1 MDTQLKTQLARTW
14 PVFFAGY
21 GSFTEVQRRAMP
33 VILAGWDTLITAAT
47 ASGKTEAALVPL
59 LERHILG
66 REGSGLR
73 LLYLCPTRALLR
85 DLFGRL
91 EPSLRTLGVAA
102 TMKSGDTGPV
112 SSRRPPTVLFTTPES
127 TDSLL
132 TRSPRLFRTLEALV
146 LDEIHLFD
154 DSPRGDQV
162 RCLLARLEVIRQF
175 SQPEFG
181 QPTRPPAQRVALS
194 ATVDAPGAI
203 AARYLRDAVIV
214 QVPGH
219 RGIAAEI
226 ASISELGDLTAALAK
241 GTAKKTLVFCN
252 TRHEVEQVG
261 TFLRQTLPFE
271 ATVLVHY
278 ADLDSAM
285 RREVETRFA
294 EASVAVCV
302 STSTLEL
309 GVDIGSVD
317 EVALLGPPPNLSAFL
332 QRVGRGGRRRRESR
346 VLCLARSALEVRHF
360 DALLRLAHGLMPKL
374 PARHYPFRPSVLV
387 QQAFSLIKQSPTGG
401 LRLADLRRVVPEGLG
416 EGTLRNVLDHLVTED
431 YLTRGRP
438 GEWRAGPGLNELADR
453 HELYSNIGGD
463 VLTTTVVDAYSGRP
477 VARTDRPRR
486 VGETL
491 LMAGRPVEV
500 AWRDRHTFAVKE
512 GKRSAAK
519 DVMRLVRSRQAVPLE
534 LAQGVASSFG
544 LGVGEMP
551 LLQDSYGLQLV
562 HFWGDVYGA
571 WLAAILQA
579 HHLQKYW
586 EAQYAREDEP
596 FVFSYD
602 AYTLRLPFPVPALP
616 PWDSTLALGTLK
628 TLVPRLE
635 PYLEL
640 GRFQP
645 LLSPEVALGGIVAE
659 CDVVRFEALYRAGR
673 LIPVSPGLRE
683 ALRELHE

>member
-1 MDTQLKTQLARTW
+1 MDTQLKTQLSRTW
-14 PVFFAGY
+14 PVFFARY
-21 GSFTEVQRRAMP
+21 GSFTEVQRRAVP

-91 EPSLRTLGVAA
+91 EPSLRALGVAA
-102 TMKSGDTGPV
+102 AMKSGDTGPV

-175 SQPEFG
+175 SQPFG
-181 QPTRPPAQRVALS
+181 QPARPPAQRVALS
-194 ATVDAPGAI
+194 ATVDAPGAV
-203 AARYLRDAVIV
+203 AARYLRNPVIV

-219 RGIAAEI
+219 RGIEAEI
-226 ASISELGDLTAALAK
+226 ALIEGLDDLTAALAE
-241 GTAKKTLVFCN
+241 GAAKKTLVFCN

-278 ADLDSAM
+278 ADLDSAT

-360 DALLRLAHGLMPKL
+360 DALLRMAHGLMPKL
-374 PARHYPFRPSVLV
+374 PARRDHFRPSVLV
-387 QQAFSLIKQSPTGG
+387 QQAFSLIKQSHTGG
-401 LRLADLRRVVPEGLG
+401 LRLADLRRVVPEELG
-416 EGTLRNVLDHLVTED
+416 DKTLRDVLDHLVTED
-431 YLTRGRP
+431 CLTRGRP
-438 GEWRAGPGLNELADR
+438 GEWRAGPGLNDLADR

-512 GKRSAAK
+512 GKHSAVK
-519 DVMRLVRSRQAVPLE
+519 DVLRLVRSRQAVPLE
-534 LAQGVASSFG
+534 LAQGVASTFG
-544 LGVGEMP
+544 LGPGEMP
-551 LLQDSYGLQLV
+551 LLEDPYETRLV

-579 HHLQKYW
+579 HY
-586 EAQYAREDEP
+586 AQERHVHEDEP

-602 AYTLRLPFPVPALP
+602 AYTLRLPLPLPALP
-616 PWDSTLALGTLK
+616 PWDSALALDTLK
-628 TLVPRLE
+628 ALAPRLE

-640 GRFQP
+640 GRFQS
-645 LLSPEVALGGIVAE
+645 LLSPEVALGGTLGA
-659 CDVVRFEALYRAGR
+659 CDVVRFEALYRAAK
-673 LIPVSPGLRE
+673 LISPVSSELRE
-683 ALRELHE
+683 ALGELRG

>member
-14 PVFFAGY
+14 PVFFARY

-47 ASGKTEAALVPL
+47 AAGKTEAALVPL
-59 LERHILG
+59 LERHTLG

-85 DLFGRL
+85 DLFRRL

-102 TMKSGDTGPV
+102 VMKSGDTGPV

-175 SQPEFG
+175 G
-181 QPTRPPAQRVALS
+181 QPSGQPVRPPAQRVALS
-194 ATVDAPGAI
+194 ATVDAPEAV
-203 AARYLRDAVIV
+203 ATRYLRDAVIV

-226 ASISELGDLTAALAK
+226 APIDGLDDLTAALAE
-241 GTAKKTLVFCN
+241 GAAKKTLVFCN
-252 TRHEVEQVG
+252 TRHEVEQVA

-294 EASVAVCV
+294 AASVAVCV

-317 EVALLGPPPNLSAFL
+317 EVALLGPPPDLSAFL

-360 DALLRLAHGLMPKL
+360 DALLRMAHGFMPEL
-374 PARHYPFRPSVLV
+374 LARRDHFRPSVSV

-416 EGTLRNVLDHLVTED
+416 EGTLRDVLDHLVTED

-438 GEWRAGPGLNELADR
+438 GEWRAGPGLNDLADR

-512 GKRSAAK
+512 GKRSAVK

-534 LAQGVASSFG
+534 LAQGVALTFG
-544 LGVGEMP
+544 LGTGETP
-551 LLQDSYGLQLV
+551 LVEDAYGLRLF

-579 HHLQKYW
+579 HW
-586 EAQYAREDEP
+586 AQHHVHEDEP
-596 FVFSYD
+596 FAFSYD
-602 AYTLRLPFPVPALP
+602 AYTLRLPYSISALP
-616 PWDSTLALGTLK
+616 PWDSALALDTLK
-628 TLVPRLE
+628 TLAPRLE

-640 GRFQP
+640 GRFQS
-645 LLSPEVALGGIVAE
+645 LLSPEVALGGIVGA
-659 CDVVRFEALYRAGR
+659 CDVTRFEALYRAAK
-673 LIPVSPGLRE
+673 LLNSVSPGLRE

>member
-21 GSFTEVQRRAMP
+21 GSFTEVQRRAVP

-59 LERHILG
+59 LERHVLG

-91 EPSLRTLGVAA
+91 SPPLRALGVTA

-175 SQPEFG
+175 G
-181 QPTRPPAQRVALS
+181 QPARPPAQRVALS
-194 ATVDAPGAI
+194 ATVDAPGAV

-219 RGIAAEI
+219 RGIAAQI
-226 ASISELGDLTAALAK
+226 ASISELGDLTAALAE

-285 RREVETRFA
+285 RREVEVRFA

-616 PWDSTLALGTLK
+616 PWDSTLALGMLK
-628 TLVPRLE
+628 TLAPRLE
-635 PYLEL
+635 SYLEL
-640 GRFQP
+640 GRFQS
-645 LLSPEVALGGIVAE
+645 LLPREVALGGVLGA
-659 CDVVRFEALYRAGR
+659 CDVARFEALYRAAK
-673 LIPVSPGLRE
+673 LVSPVSPGLRE

>member
-14 PVFFAGY
+14 PVFFARY

-47 ASGKTEAALVPL
+47 AAGKTEAALVPL

-85 DLFGRL
+85 DLFRRL

-102 TMKSGDTGPV
+102 VMKSGDTGPV

-175 SQPEFG
+175 GQPFG
-181 QPTRPPAQRVALS
+181 QPVRPPAQRVALS
-194 ATVDAPGAI
+194 ATVDAPEAV

-214 QVPGH
+214 QVPGQ
-219 RGIAAEI
+219 RVIAAEI
-226 ASISELGDLTAALAK
+226 VPLNGLDDLTAALAEHA
-241 GTAKKTLVFCN
+241 AKKTLVFCN
-252 TRHEVEQVG
+252 TRHEVEQVA

-271 ATVLVHY
+271 AAVLVHY

-317 EVALLGPPPNLSAFL
+317 EVVLLGPPPDLSAFL

-360 DALLRLAHGLMPKL
+360 DALLRMAHGFMPKL
-374 PARHYPFRPSVLV
+374 PARRDPFRPSVLV

-401 LRLADLRRVVPEGLG
+401 LRLADLRRILPEGF
-416 EGTLRNVLDHLVTED
+416 EDEVLRDVLDHLVTED
-431 YLTRGRP
+431 YLTHGRP
-438 GEWRAGPGLNELADR
+438 GEWRAGPGLNDLADR
-453 HELYSNIGGD
+453 YELYSNIGGD

-512 GKRSAAK
+512 GKRSAVN
-519 DVMRLVRSRQAVPLE
+519 DVLRLVRSRQAVPLE
-534 LAQGVASSFG
+534 LAQGVASTFA
-544 LGVGEMP
+544 LGEGEMP
-551 LLQDSYGLQLV
+551 LLEDPYGTRLV

-571 WLAAILQA
+571 WLAAILQEY
-579 HHLQKYW
+579 H
-586 EAQYAREDEP
+586 AREDEP
-596 FVFSYD
+596 FVFSYN
-602 AYTLRLPFPVPALP
+602 AYTLRLPYSISALP
-616 PWDSTLALGTLK
+616 PWDSALALGTLK
-628 TLVPRLE
+628 TLAPRLE
-635 PYLEL
+635 SYLEL
-640 GRFQP
+640 GRFQS
-645 LLSPEVALGGIVAE
+645 LLPREVALGGTLGA
-659 CDVVRFEALYRAGR
+659 CDVARFEALYRAAK
-673 LIPVSPGLRE
+673 LVNSVSPGLHE
-683 ALRELHE
+683 ALGELYE